1 MTKLRKFFASSVMIM
16 TVVVMSGFV
25 APTTKA
31 AASAGDLIKKDG
43 LSAVYYLGDD
53 GKRYVFPNEATYKSW
68 YSDFSGV
75 VTISS
80 DELSSYP
87 LGGNVVVRPG
97 TFLVKITTDPKVY
110 AVEANGTLRWVQTE
124 ADAIALYGTNW
135 AKRVID
141 VADSFF
147 INYTIGSPLASNE
160 VPFGVLVQKSGESN
174 IYYYNGSEYRLVEDE
189 VAFLANRFQFSNVL
203 TYNNFTPSGST
214 LTGAEANI
222 IKTSQNGGSG
232 TVVTG
237 SGLTVALSSATPES
251 QNIPA
256 GSSVEFLKI
265 NLTAANDGAINVSS
279 IKLTAYGLST
289 STLIDDVTFYDNGV
303 KVGTT
308 KDINSDGVATFNFST
323 PVNVNAGATKTLI
336 VKATIESGNT
346 GSYGLGIASAASI
359 VSSAGTVSGSFPV
372 KGNLMSAVASSIGT
386 ITLDGTDNDV
396 NASFGEDSVLL
407 ADFTI
412 AATNED
418 ALLQSISLYN
428 GGTNSNDIV
437 SNLKLY
443 IDGTEIA
450 NGTYANRYATFNL
463 DNYQVDK
470 SDSVTV
476 EVRGDM
482 GITDTGDSIN
492 FYVKDKADVV
502 AVGKSRGFGL
512 TVNKDAFDSD
522 DADSI
527 TVKLVTGDF
536 TIDMDKSTS
545 GTPSKDVKAG
555 DNAVDLATL
564 ILKSNGEDATVNDLV
579 LNVTVTGTS
588 TAITS
593 LIENAVLSEVGGGSS
608 DLKIEA
614 GTPNKL
620 TLQDESIS
628 LTKGVSKK
636 FKVKADIKDGIAE
649 NITFQVSLN
658 SATSGNLN
666 IEGDISGSVID
677 DVIPS
682 SVTGA
687 VVTVKAASLDVN
699 TITLN
704 DGTYVGGA
712 KNIEVFRAK
721 LKTGTADGVK
731 ISSLKLTSATSSVD
745 TNAFTD
751 SNITKLDL
759 YVDDNPVKSL
769 SNKIAGDDTDDT
781 NGTITFNSLDY
792 SIPADKEVT
801 LTIKATFASTVT
813 AGEFQLKV
821 ASTDDVVTRSLDG
834 AKTVTPSIE
843 ATEFSRL
850 ITIASVGYLNVE
862 MLTDASNV
870 NKDSYLLAGSETE
883 TGRYLGELKFT
894 AANESVKVKTLTLTE
909 QTNTSTDSDIESVKL
924 VDASGN
930 VVATAAVNSAG
941 DAVFSSFNVTF
952 EAKSTSLYVVAKARG
967 INVDGDPAS
976 TAKQGN
982 TAQYK
987 ITALTATGANSGT
1000 DLASGNASTAGK
1012 YNISESNNKTKTATI
1027 VASKLNSVVDAMGN
1041 QPLVGGLNKVIA
1053 KYKFVF
1059 NDGNNRNSSNE
1070 PYKADLTELK
1080 LTIATSSTT
1089 SVDDIQAYIE
1099 GNPGTMTSATSTVS
1113 GVATIDLS
1121 SLESVDG
1128 EVTLV
1133 IIGDITTSGT
1143 SQYLQS
1149 SIATLSTFKYNTSYT
1164 GGFIST
1170 TFVDGGTLSN

>member
-174 IYYYNGSEYRLVEDE
+174 IYYYDGSNYRLVEDE

-203 TYNNFTPSGST
+203 TYNNFTPSGSP
-214 LTGAEANI
+214 LTSAEANI
-222 IKTSQNGGSG
+222 IKTSQAGGSG

-237 SGLTVALSSATPES
+237 SSLKVEKSSATPES
-251 QNIPA
+251 QNIPY
-256 GSSVEFLKI
+256 GSSVEFLKL
-265 NLTAANDGAINVSS
+265 NLTAANDGAINVTS
-279 IKLTAYGLST
+279 IKLTSYGLSK
-289 STLIDDVTFYDNGV
+289 STYIDNVTFYDNGV
-303 KVGTT
+303 KVGTS
-308 KDINSDGVATFNFST
+308 KDINSDGVAIFNFSS
-323 PVNVNAGATKTLI
+323 PIVVNAGATKTLT
-336 VKATIESGNT
+336 VKATIESSQT
-346 GSYGLGIASAASI
+346 GSFGLGVASASDVI
-359 VSSAGTVSGSFPV
+359 SSAGTISGSFPIQ
-372 KGNLMSAVASSIGT
+372 GNLMSSVSSSIGT
-386 ITLDGTDNDV
+386 LTITDFDRSAG
-396 NASFGEDSVLL
+396 AAFGEDDVLL
-407 ADFTI
+407 ADFTLG
-412 AATNED
+412 ANSTED
-418 ALLQSISLYN
+418 ALVQGISLYN
-428 GGTNSNDIV
+428 GGTNSDDIV

-443 IDGTEIA
+443 IDGTEVA
-450 NGTYANRYATFNL
+450 QGTYANRYATFNL
-463 DNYQVDK
+463 DNYEIEKGD
-470 SDSVTV
+470 TV
-476 EVRGDM
+476 SAEVRGDI
-482 GITDTGDSIN
+482 GVTNTSDTIK
-492 FYVKDKADVV
+492 FYLKDAADLS
-502 AVGKSRGFGL
+502 AIGKTHGFGL
-512 TVNKDAFDSD
+512 TVSNSFSTVLTT
-522 DADSI
+522 I
-527 TVKLVTGDF
+527 TLNTGDF
-536 TIDMDKSTS
+536 TIDMDKSSST
-545 GTPSKDVKAG
+545 GTPARDVKAG
-555 DNAVDLATL
+555 DDNVDLATL
-564 ILKSNGEDATVNDLV
+564 VLESNSENATVNDLI
-579 LNVTVTGTS
+579 LNLAITGT
-588 TAITS
+588 TTEDF
-593 LIENAVLSEVGGGSS
+593 LLENVELSEVGGGTY
-608 DLKIEA
+608 D
-614 GTPNKL
+614 L
-620 TLQDESIS
+620 TLATTSASASTLTLDDEIS
-628 LTKGVSKK
+628 LTKGVAKK
-636 FKVKADIKDGIAE
+636 FKVRADVLDGIDE
-649 NITFQVSLN
+649 NITFQVSLD
-658 SATSGNLN
+658 STTSGNLN
-666 IEGDISGSVID
+666 IEGDVSSSAIT

-682 SVTGA
+682 TVTGS
-687 VVTVKAASLDVN
+687 VITVKAASLDVN
-699 TITLN
+699 TITLT

-712 KNIEVFRAK
+712 SNIEVYRAK

-731 ISSLKLTSATSSVD
+731 ISSFKLTSATTTLD

-751 SNITKLDL
+751 SNITRLDL
-759 YVDDNPVKSL
+759 YADDVLIKSL
-769 SNKIAGDDTDDT
+769 SNKITSDDT
-781 NGTITFNSLDY
+781 NGIITFNSLDY
-792 SIPADKEVT
+792 SIAADKEVVFT
-801 LTIKATFASTVT
+801 VKATFASTVT
-813 AGEFQLKV
+813 AGDFTLSV
-821 ASTDDVVTRSLDG
+821 HATGDVVTRSLDG
-834 AKTVTPSIE
+834 AKTVTPSVE
-843 ATEFSRL
+843 ADAGCRK

-862 MLTDASNV
+862 MLITASNV

-883 TGRYLGELKFT
+883 AGRYLGELKFT
-894 AANESVKVKTLTLTE
+894 AGNESVKVKTLTLTE

-924 VDASGN
+924 VDASEK
-930 VVATAAVNSAG
+930 VVAETAVNSDG

-967 INVDGDPAS
+967 INVETDPAS
-976 TAKQGN
+976 TATQGN

-987 ITALTATGANSGT
+987 VTALTATGANSGT

-1012 YNISESNNKTKTATI
+1012 YNIHASNHTTKTATI

-1041 QPLVGGLNKVIA
+1041 QTLVGGLNKVIA

-1059 NDGNNRNSSNE
+1059 NDGDNRNTSNE
-1070 PYKADLTELK
+1070 PYKADLTQLK

-1099 GNPGTMTSATSTVS
+1099 GDPGTITSATSTAS
-1113 GVATIDLS
+1113 GVATINLGT
-1121 SLESVDG
+1121 LESVDG

-1133 IIGDITTSGT
+1133 IIGDITTAGE

-1149 SIATLSTFKYNTSYT
+1149 SIADLSADFKYNTSYT